1 MDLNGLNR
9 CSASRTHNR
18 PKQTQS
24 GPPAPKLV
32 DLLTRRLV
40 DFFLTFNFSLMVRN
54 SGGAGWNRRASRLLW
69 L

>member
-1 MDLNGLNR
+1 MDFNGLNR

-40 DFFLTFNFSLMVRN
+40 DFFLTFNFSQKVRN
-54 SGGAGWNRRASRLLW
+54 SGGAGWNRRANRL
-69 L
+69 

>member
-9 CSASRTHNR
+9 CFASRTHNR

-40 DFFLTFNFSLMVRN
+40 DFFLTSNFSLMVRN
-54 SGGAGWNRRASRLLW
+54 SGGAGWNRRASRL
-69 L
+69 

>member
-24 GPPAPKLV
+24 GPPAPNLV

-40 DFFLTFNFSLMVRN
+40 DFFLTSNFSLMVRN
-54 SGGAGWNRRASRLLW
+54 SGGAG
-69 L
+69 

>member
-40 DFFLTFNFSLMVRN
+40 DFFLTFNFSQMVRN
-54 SGGAGWNRRASRLLW
+54 SGGAGWNKRASRL
-69 L
+69 

>member
-24 GPPAPKLV
+24 GPLAPKLV

-40 DFFLTFNFSLMVRN
+40 DFIS
-54 SGGAGWNRRASRLLW
+54 
-69 L
+69 

>member
-9 CSASRTHNR
+9 CSASRIHNR

-40 DFFLTFNFSLMVRN
+40 DFFLTSNFSQMVRN
-54 SGGAGWNRRASRLLW
+54 SGVAGWNRRASRL
-69 L
+69 

>member
-9 CSASRTHNR
+9 CSAYRTHNR

-24 GPPAPKLV
+24 GPLAPKLV

-40 DFFLTFNFSLMVRN
+40 DFFKIGV
-54 SGGAGWNRRASRLLW
+54 NRV
-69 L
+69 

>member
-9 CSASRTHNR
+9 CSASRTHKR

-40 DFFLTFNFSLMVRN
+40 DFFMVDIGN
-54 SGGAGWNRRASRLLW
+54 LCIFVEDNVFYTIT
-69 L
+69 

>member
-9 CSASRTHNR
+9 CTASRTHNR

-40 DFFLTFNFSLMVRN
+40 DFFLTFNFSQMVRN
-54 SGGAGWNRRASRLLW
+54 SGGAGWNRRASRL
-69 L
+69 

>member
-9 CSASRTHNR
+9 LSASRAHNR

-40 DFFLTFNFSLMVRN
+40 DFFLTSNLSQMVRN
-54 SGGAGWNRRASRLLW
+54 SGVAGWNRRANRL
-69 L
+69 

>member
-24 GPPAPKLV
+24 GPPAPKHV

-40 DFFLTFNFSLMVRN
+40 DFFLTSYFSLMVRN
-54 SGGAGWNRRASRLLW
+54 SGGAGWNRRASRL
-69 L
+69 

>member
-1 MDLNGLNR
+1 MDFNGLNR

-40 DFFLTFNFSLMVRN
+40 DFFLTFNFSQMVRN
-54 SGGAGWNRRASRLLW
+54 SGGAGWNRRASRL
-69 L
+69 

>member
-1 MDLNGLNR
+1 MDFNGLNR

-40 DFFLTFNFSLMVRN
+40 DFFLTSNLSQMVRN
-54 SGGAGWNRRASRLLW
+54 SGGAGWNRRASRL
-69 L
+69 

>member
-9 CSASRTHNR
+9 CSASRTQADPSR

-40 DFFLTFNFSLMVRN
+40 DFFLTFNFSQMVRN
-54 SGGAGWNRRASRLLW
+54 SGGAGWNRRASRL
-69 L
+69 

>member
-1 MDLNGLNR
+1 MDLNGSNR

-40 DFFLTFNFSLMVRN
+40 DFFLTSNFSLMVRN
-54 SGGAGWNRRASRLLW
+54 SGVAGWNRRANRL
-69 L
+69 

>member
-18 PKQTQS
+18 PNRDQS

-40 DFFLTFNFSLMVRN
+40 DFFLTSNFSLMVRN
-54 SGGAGWNRRASRLLW
+54 SGGAGWNRRASRL
-69 L
+69 

>member
-24 GPPAPKLV
+24 EPPAPKLV

-40 DFFLTFNFSLMVRN
+40 DFFLTSNFSLMVRN
-54 SGGAGWNRRASRLLW
+54 SGGAGWNRRASRL
-69 L
+69 

>member
-9 CSASRTHNR
+9 RSASRTHNR

-40 DFFLTFNFSLMVRN
+40 DFFLTSNFSLMVRN
-54 SGGAGWNRRASRLLW
+54 SGGAGWNRRASRL
-69 L
+69 

>member
-40 DFFLTFNFSLMVRN
+40 DFFPTFNFSQMVRN
-54 SGGAGWNRRASRLLW
+54 SGGAGWNRRASRL
-69 L
+69 

>member
-9 CSASRTHNR
+9 CSASRAHNR

-40 DFFLTFNFSLMVRN
+40 DFFLTFNFSQMVRN
-54 SGGAGWNRRASRLLW
+54 SGGAGWNRRASRL
-69 L
+69 

>member
-18 PKQTQS
+18 SKQTQS

-40 DFFLTFNFSLMVRN
+40 DFFLTFNFSQMVRN
-54 SGGAGWNRRASRLLW
+54 SGGAGWNRRASRL
-69 L
+69 

>member
-40 DFFLTFNFSLMVRN
+40 DFFLTFNFSQMVRN
-54 SGGAGWNRRASRLLW
+54 SGGAGWNRRASRL
-69 L
+69 

>member
-40 DFFLTFNFSLMVRN
+40 DFFLTSNISLMVRN
-54 SGGAGWNRRASRLLW
+54 SGGAGWNRRASRL
-69 L
+69 

>member
-9 CSASRTHNR
+9 FSASRTHNR

-32 DLLTRRLV
+32 DLLTR
-40 DFFLTFNFSLMVRN
+40 
-54 SGGAGWNRRASRLLW
+54 
-69 L
+69 

>member
-24 GPPAPKLV
+24 GSPTPKLV

-40 DFFLTFNFSLMVRN
+40 DF
-54 SGGAGWNRRASRLLW
+54 
-69 L
+69 

>member
-9 CSASRTHNR
+9 CSASRTHNRPITDPSR

-40 DFFLTFNFSLMVRN
+40 DF
-54 SGGAGWNRRASRLLW
+54 
-69 L
+69 

>member
-24 GPPAPKLV
+24 EPPAPKLV

-40 DFFLTFNFSLMVRN
+40 DF
-54 SGGAGWNRRASRLLW
+54 
-69 L
+69 

>member
-9 CSASRTHNR
+9 CSAYRTHNR

-24 GPPAPKLV
+24 GSPAPKLV

-40 DFFLTFNFSLMVRN
+40 DFFLTSNFSLMVRN
-54 SGGAGWNRRASRLLW
+54 SGGAGWNRRANRL
-69 L
+69 

>member
-9 CSASRTHNR
+9 CSASRTHNS

-24 GPPAPKLV
+24 GSPAPKLV

-40 DFFLTFNFSLMVRN
+40 DFFLTSNFSLMVRN
-54 SGGAGWNRRASRLLW
+54 SGGAGWNRRASRL
-69 L
+69 

>member
-9 CSASRTHNR
+9 CFASRTHNR

-32 DLLTRRLV
+32 DLLTRILV

-54 SGGAGWNRRASRLLW
+54 SGVAGWNRRANRL
-69 L
+69 

>member
-9 CSASRTHNR
+9 CSASRTHNS

-24 GPPAPKLV
+24 GSPAPKLV

-40 DFFLTFNFSLMVRN
+40 DF
-54 SGGAGWNRRASRLLW
+54 
-69 L
+69 